1 MGWDAFGFS
10 RDCAWLKGE
19 GWTSVPD
26 CVESFCRVEGNEWF
40 LESGR
45 DIRNVA
51 LEIESI
57 QIELLYIEC
66 DDIEVIRRKNGSTC
80 PFIGTNDD
88 LSYDI

>member
-1 MGWDAFGFS
+1 MVGILGTWQF
-10 RDCAWLKGE
+10 
-19 GWTSVPD
+19 
-26 CVESFCRVEGNEWF
+26 
-40 LESGR
+40 
-45 DIRNVA
+45 

-66 DDIEVIRRKNGSTC
+66 DDIEVIRRKNDSTC

>member
-1 MGWDAFGFS
+1 M
-10 RDCAWLKGE
+10 E
-19 GWTSVPD
+19 GD
-26 CVESFCRVEGNEWF
+26 EWF

-66 DDIEVIRRKNGSTC
+66 DDIEVIRRKNNSTC

>member
-1 MGWDAFGFS
+1 M
-10 RDCAWLKGE
+10 E
-19 GWTSVPD
+19 GD
-26 CVESFCRVEGNEWF
+26 EWF

-66 DDIEVIRRKNGSTC
+66 DDIEVIRRKNGSTSL
-80 PFIGTNDD
+80 FIGTNDD

>member
-1 MGWDAFGFS
+1 M
-10 RDCAWLKGE
+10 
-19 GWTSVPD
+19 V
-26 CVESFCRVEGNEWF
+26 

>member
-1 MGWDAFGFS
+1 M
-10 RDCAWLKGE
+10 E
-19 GWTSVPD
+19 GD
-26 CVESFCRVEGNEWF
+26 EWF

-66 DDIEVIRRKNGSTC
+66 DDIEVIRRKNGSMSKHLTI
-80 PFIGTNDD
+80 FSN
-88 LSYDI
+88 L